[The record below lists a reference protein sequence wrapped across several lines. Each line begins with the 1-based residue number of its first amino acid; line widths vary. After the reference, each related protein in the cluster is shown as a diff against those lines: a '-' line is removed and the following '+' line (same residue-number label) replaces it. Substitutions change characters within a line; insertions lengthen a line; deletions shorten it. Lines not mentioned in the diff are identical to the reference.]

1 MAVRY
6 PSTTMAATDSKRVGA
21 APGQLTGLLRAW
33 SEGDAGAAEKLLPIV
48 YLELRRQAA
57 RQMRRERRGHTL
69 RPTALVN
76 EVYLRLNGAGV
87 DWKNRAQF
95 FGVAAQV
102 MRRILVEHARRR
114 GAAKRLGSRCRIT
127 LDEKVAIQ
135 QPRDIDV
142 VALEEAL
149 QELAAVDPQKARMVE
164 LRFYGGL
171 SLEETAEVTGVSA
184 STVTREWRMARAWL
198 FRRLSGRTSHH

>member
-1 MAVRY
+1 MAS
-6 PSTTMAATDSKRVGA
+6 PGSNRVGA
-21 APGQLTGLLRAW
+21 APGQLTALLRAW
-33 SEGDAGAAEKLLPIV
+33 GEGDAAAADRLLPSV
-48 YLELRRQAA
+48 YAQLRRQAA

-76 EVYLRLNGAGV
+76 EVYLRLNGAAV
-87 DWKNRAQF
+87 DWKSRAQF
-95 FGVAAQV
+95 FGVAARV

-114 GAAKRLGSRCRIT
+114 GAAKRLGRVT
-127 LDEKVAIQ
+127 LDETVAVRQ
-135 QPRDIDV
+135 LRDVDV

-149 QELAAVDPQKARMVE
+149 EELGSIDPQKARMVE

-171 SLEETAEVTGVSA
+171 SLEDTAAVTGVSA

-198 FRRLSGRTSHH
+198 FRRLTGRAGSSH